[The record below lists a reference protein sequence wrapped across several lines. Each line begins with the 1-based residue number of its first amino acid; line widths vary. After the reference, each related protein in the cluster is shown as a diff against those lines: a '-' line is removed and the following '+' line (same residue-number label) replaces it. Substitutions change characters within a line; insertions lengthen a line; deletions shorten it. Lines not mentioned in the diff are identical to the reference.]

1 MSELLPDD
9 QDRHLERLFSAAAD
23 PVADDGFSEAVMR
36 RVARHAWRRRLV
48 LATAGAAGL
57 AIAIRPAWQ
66 LSLELGR
73 QLVSL
78 GSRGPELAG
87 ALQSPLAIAAGL
99 LLIGIP
105 GILHWLED

>member
-1 MSELLPDD
+1 MSESLPEDED
-9 QDRHLERLFSAAAD
+9 KRLEFLFGTASAG
-23 PVADDGFSEAVMR
+23 VADAGFSEAVMR

-48 LATAGAAGL
+48 LAAAGAAGL
-57 AIAIRPAWQ
+57 AIAIRPAWH
-66 LSLELGR
+66 LSLELGQ

-87 ALQSPLAIAAGL
+87 VLQSPLAIAAGL